1 MLTQSKQASAP
12 RVPRRSERIRL
23 YEATRLR
30 PNDWSSVEIQVLDIS
45 ALGLR
50 AECEVRLMR
59 TCFLSTDLPGI
70 GPTHAE
76 VRWQEDG
83 QFGAAFARP
92 IDLSLCSWT
101 PREPAAFV
109 ARMLVQRAA
118 AQRDGR
124 DEQEAML
131 RRQIASVLPMRSLS

>member
-1 MLTQSKQASAP
+1 MLKHAKIASAP
-12 RVPRRSERIRL
+12 KVARRSERIPL

-45 ALGLR
+45 GLGLR

-59 TCFLSTDLPGI
+59 TCFLSIDLPGI
-70 GPTHAE
+70 GPTEAE
-76 VRWQEDG
+76 VRWQECG

-101 PREPAAFV
+101 PSEPEAFV

-124 DEQEAML
+124 RDQERML